1 MNDYL
6 DCLAN
11 EAKANKTEQI
21 EHRGSC
27 QKIRKSSHKLYG
39 KIDHISHF

>member
-11 EAKANKTEQI
+11 EAKANKTEQVKN
-21 EHRGSC
+21 RGSS
-27 QKIRKSSHKLYG
+27 QE
-39 KIDHISHF
+39 ISDGG